1 MPTAMIYLNS
11 SKMWLSF
18 VGAIFFVMLFGYT
31 THLGFFKIKMA
42 EESFMQIGFLASA
55 FMFLLSSFAIA
66 AYIHIVSRSCLYM
79 IFTGEGFYGPNSFRK
94 FTSWSEIREVHFG
107 FIEFH
112 QDAFFQYPK
121 FLNLE
126 KRKKR
131 LYFHSQVIDFNL
143 YDLYILLT
151 LYHDN
156 YQEREMQQ
164 D

>member
-1 MPTAMIYLNS
+1 M
-11 SKMWLSF
+11 LS
-18 VGAIFFVMLFGYT
+18 GYT
-31 THLGFFKIKMA
+31 THLSFFKIKMA
-42 EESFMQIGFLASA
+42 EESFVQIGFLASV
-55 FMFLLSSFAIA
+55 FMFLLFSIGIA
-66 AYIHIVSRSCLYM
+66 VFIRTVSRSYLHM
-79 IFTGEGFYGPNSFRK
+79 IFTDEGFYGPNSFRK

-131 LYFHSQVIDFNL
+131 LYFQGNVIDFNL